1 MGLGHY
7 QIGIAE
13 KLLQL
18 LRGDELVPVVGSGW
32 HEVQHVLGRN
42 DGSQPRS
49 CRPGVDVIKFSLSV
63 IDRFRNKLE
72 CLSQASLSSL
82 V

>member
-13 KLLQL
+13 KLVQL
-18 LRGDELVPVVGSGW
+18 LRGDELVPVVGSGR

-49 CRPGVDVIKFSLSV
+49 CRPGVNVIKLSLSV
-63 IDRFRNKLE
+63 IDHFRNELE
-72 CLSQASLSSL
+72 CLSLASLWSR